1 MPKEGTVKNQNATPR
16 AWTTIQATARAINRR
31 RFLGSLGIGGAA
43 ALFAPW
49 GATAFARV
57 SLRTLTTLDAAL
69 ATQASGD
76 FTLPPLPYDYSA
88 LEPHIDEATM
98 RLHHDRHHATYV
110 TNINAA
116 LANYPDLKGRDIVD
130 LLYHI
135 NDVPEAIRTTIRNSG
150 GGHLNHSIFWA
161 TMGPKGGGQ
170 PVGALAD
177 AINAAFG
184 NFNTFKQ
191 KLTDAATK
199 QFGSGWGWLVLDGSK
214 QLQVISRPNQDA
226 PVMEGLAAL
235 VGVDVWE
242 HAYYLK
248 YQNKRADYLTA
259 WWNTVN
265 WESVGKRYDQARGA

>member
-1 MPKEGTVKNQNATPR
+1 MRNQNAIPQV
-16 AWTTIQATARAINRR
+16 WTAVRATARAISRR
-31 RFLGSLGIGGAA
+31 RFLGALGAGSTA

-49 GATAFARV
+49 GATAFARTPV
-57 SLRTLTTLDAAL
+57 RTLAAL
-69 ATQASGD
+69 DSATAAQAGGVY
-76 FTLPPLPYDYSA
+76 TLPPLPYDYNA

-110 TNINAA
+110 KNLNDA
-116 LANYPDLKGRDIVD
+116 LASYPDWQGRDIVD

-135 NDVPEAIRTTIRNSG
+135 NDVPEAIRTTVRNNG
-150 GGHLNHSIFWA
+150 GGYLNHAIFWA

-170 PVGALAD
+170 PIGALAT

-184 NFNTFKQ
+184 DFNSFKQ

-199 QFGSGWGWLVLDGSK
+199 QFGSGWGWLALDGNK

-226 PVMEGLAAL
+226 PVMDGLAAL

-248 YQNKRADYLTA
+248 YQNRRADYLAA
-259 WWNTVN
+259 WWNTIN
-265 WESVGKRYDQARGA
+265 WESVGKRFEQARGA

>member
-1 MPKEGTVKNQNATPR
+1 MYKEKPVKTHNVTPGV
-16 AWTTIQATARAINRR
+16 WSTIQTTARSISRR

-43 ALFAPW
+43 AVFAPW
-49 GATAFARV
+49 GATAFARM
-57 SLRTLTTLDAAL
+57 SPHALATLDAA
-69 ATQASGD
+69 QAAQSGG
-76 FTLPPLPYDYSA
+76 FSLPPLPYDYNA

-110 TNINAA
+110 SNINTA
-116 LANYPDLKGRDIVD
+116 LANYPDLQGRDIVD

-135 NDVPEAIRTTIRNSG
+135 NDLPEAIRTTMRNNG

-161 TMGPKGGGQ
+161 TMGPNGGGQ

-177 AINAAFG
+177 AINTAFG
-184 NFNTFKQ
+184 DFNTFKQ
-191 KLTDAATK
+191 RLTAAATA

-248 YQNKRADYLTA
+248 YNNRRADYLAA
-259 WWNTVN
+259 WWNTIN
-265 WESVGKRYDQARGA
+265 WDSVGKRYDQARGA